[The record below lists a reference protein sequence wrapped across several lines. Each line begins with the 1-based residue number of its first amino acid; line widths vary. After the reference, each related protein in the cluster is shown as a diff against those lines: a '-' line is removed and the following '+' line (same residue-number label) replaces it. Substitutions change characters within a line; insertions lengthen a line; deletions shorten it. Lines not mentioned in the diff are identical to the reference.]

1 MCVLFVAESG
11 ATPKPLNTDVGD
23 DDEDS
28 DEEALKVVVK
38 KVRMISQQGLLWVRI
53 TSQQGLLLATFP

>member
-28 DEEALKVVVK
+28 DEEALKIVVK
-38 KVRMISQQGLLWVRI
+38 KVGII
-53 TSQQGLLLATFP
+53 SQQGLLLATFP